1 MKNSKDKEF
10 IQDLKEITAQQE
22 DGCFIVF
29 DKKDITLKI
38 DIDEVKIKMTD
49 QEFYSKVDAKINDKT
64 KCKKIIKLL
73 NQIPDHL
80 VLRLEA
86 DYIDQII
93 KLMKSK
99 ALIKKLKEQG
109 TKFLY
114 NGIEIEPRIIE
125 SKMDKD
131 VFTDEIEKID
141 DKRDR
146 LSFDCDENLSLFFY

>member
-1 MKNSKDKEF
+1 
-10 IQDLKEITAQQE
+10 
-22 DGCFIVF
+22 
-29 DKKDITLKI
+29 
-38 DIDEVKIKMTD
+38 MTD

-131 VFTDEIEKID
+131 VFTYEIEKN
-141 DKRDR
+141 RW
-146 LSFDCDENLSLFFY
+146 